1 MSKTVQPITQKA
13 KGSPFKFGWMAA
25 LIPIAQKAVKK
36 GKAMINSGPDDL
48 DKVEAM

>member
-1 MSKTVQPITQKA
+1 MGKTVQPITQKA
-13 KGSPFKFGWMAA
+13 KGSPFKFWAA
-25 LIPIAQKAVKK
+25 LIPIAQKAAKK